1 MDKNQLKHII
11 KEEYQNV
18 KSFMEEKYG
27 FTPEL
32 GKVIS
37 NPYAKSFVN
46 EVQEP
51 EVISQLRDIVN
62 KKQNKKIKDPKS
74 GKMMRVDMMSASAVI
89 AVYDALR
96 KPNVK
101 ANFASQPL
109 PKMVNVAFKVAKVR
123 KENVAKNH
131 DGKAAPY
138 GSGYKKVNELLVIV
152 DKFDKN
158 KQDYGKI
165 YYRDGGN
172 RPGDGDIKKANKEL
186 EKLSKKHKGLT
197 LVSIGRNSK
206 MYDVNNPRESVN
218 EEFKS
223 KDSTFE
229 KVYGIFDKRDYF
241 NNKGFA
247 KTQIGNFERALQK
260 KDKGA
265 QKILDK
271 FKGDV
276 NKAKDYIFQVLTDRR
291 KEESFNDYKAF
302 KAAVDSIQKGK
313 PIPGAV
319 DLVKRKIHNNSQKYT
334 MALYSTLRNQ
344 KFNKWKDIHTD
355 VDSLI
360 GESLNEATFVPVSGT
375 KAGGYL
381 VLNNKK
387 YQLKKDIKDVQIGNN
402 YMVTLPKGT
411 IIYNLPG
418 GVLASHKSLE
428 KYDSSSNRYFKKS
441 DYSGIGIRQFP
452 RTIKAIE
459 KHSKILESLN
469 EAKYKHT
476 YKSITDQ
483 QKDLKRIFPSGH
495 PRVSVKAYHD
505 MNPQGKMKTSYVEIE
520 GPSSYVDAYKKMAF
534 NGKGTMSD
542 VIKFVEKNESV
553 NEAKSMDMKKRLK
566 VYDKLKKGDKVT
578 IKYGSS
584 IRGGVEKEFEVSK
597 GKTLVGKQKVERIIL
612 KNPANPKGVKYYLY
626 QRNGNVTM
634 AIGDMAATIED
645 MHESVN
651 EAQKINSSSK
661 KFLKGMK
668 KIKVKG
674 LGGYMPGVDYVYVD
688 GDKYYFVDFEG
699 DHMELKNTNTIKQ
712 LHKLHGSSLDESVN
726 EGVFS
731 NLDLIRQN
739 SKDARDF
746 IKNVFKDDD
755 FKDMKNDREFLK
767 YLKSIYEGFA
777 SDAQRRAAFASG
789 YKAKGKKGKKKE
801 SIEEYDVENYQ
812 DVKEF
817 VEFMKEY
824 KSDVNEAEYQGRD
837 VKLGKIMQGDVKKF
851 KVYVKNPKG
860 NVVKVNFG
868 HKGKGG
874 EKTMR
879 IKKSDPERRKA
890 FRARHNCD
898 NPGPRHKARYWAC

>member
-11 KEEYQNV
+11 KEEYHNV
-18 KSFMEEKYG
+18 KSFMEDKYG

-51 EVISQLRDIVN
+51 EVISQLRNILKN
-62 KKQNKKIKDPKS
+62 KQNAKIKDPKS
-74 GKMMRVDMMSASAVI
+74 GKMMRVDSFSASAVI

-101 ANFASQPL
+101 VNFASQPL

-123 KENVAKNH
+123 KENAVNNH

-138 GSGYKKVNELLVIV
+138 GSGYKKVNENEEYVAYATKGKKVVKTIRDSEYNDDLFSKFKKDMERKGLDVYIDLVKNRKVVRQVYRTNESLNEILVIV
-152 DKFDKN
+152 DKFDKK
-158 KQDYGKI
+158 KQSYGKI
-165 YYRDGGN
+165 YYKDGGN
-172 RPGDGDIKKANKEL
+172 RIGDGDLKKANKEL

-197 LVSIGRNSK
+197 LVSVGRNSK
-206 MYDVNNPRESVN
+206 MYDVHNPRESV
-218 EEFKS
+218 
-223 KDSTFE
+223 
-229 KVYGIFDKRDYF
+229 
-241 NNKGFA
+241 
-247 KTQIGNFERALQK
+247 
-260 KDKGA
+260 
-265 QKILDK
+265 
-271 FKGDV
+271 
-276 NKAKDYIFQVLTDRR
+276 
-291 KEESFNDYKAF
+291 
-302 KAAVDSIQKGK
+302 
-313 PIPGAV
+313 
-319 DLVKRKIHNNSQKYT
+319 
-334 MALYSTLRNQ
+334 
-344 KFNKWKDIHTD
+344 
-355 VDSLI
+355 
-360 GESLNEATFVPVSGT
+360 
-375 KAGGYL
+375 
-381 VLNNKK
+381 
-387 YQLKKDIKDVQIGNN
+387 
-402 YMVTLPKGT
+402 
-411 IIYNLPG
+411 
-418 GVLASHKSLE
+418 
-428 KYDSSSNRYFKKS
+428 
-441 DYSGIGIRQFP
+441 
-452 RTIKAIE
+452 
-459 KHSKILESLN
+459 N

-495 PRVSVKAYHD
+495 PRVSVRAYHD
-505 MNPQGKMKTSYVEIE
+505 MNPQGRMKTSYVEIE

-534 NGKGTMSD
+534 NGRGTMRD

-553 NEAKSMDMKKRLK
+553 NEAFVVAYGKGPKPIKPAFAAYADKKMAQKFMADMKKDGYK
-566 VYDKLKKGDKVT
+566 VMMTQKKIKGIDEGKKRFRQQDGIGKSKYT
-578 IKYGSS
+578 ISYHD
-584 IRGGVEKEFEVSK
+584 
-597 GKTLVGKQKVERIIL
+597 GKQKHKDGSDFFGIKIFKNKKDLESFRKDL
-612 KNPANPKGVKYYLY
+612 KKQGY
-626 QRNGNVTM
+626 
-634 AIGDMAATIED
+634 IE
-645 MHESVN
+645 ESVN
-651 EAQKINSSSK
+651 ERLFVPSAFDKVLDRLKFNQFTPKNIK
-661 KFLKGMK
+661 KLADKFK
-668 KIKVKG
+668 
-674 LGGYMPGVDYVYVD
+674 VDYKDAVEY
-688 GDKYYFVDFEG
+688 
-699 DHMELKNTNTIKQ
+699 IKQ
-712 LHKLHGSSLDESVN
+712 NKVINVADKPTMA

-739 SKDARDF
+739 SKNARDF
-746 IKNVFKDDD
+746 VKNVFSDPD

-812 DVKEF
+812 DVNEF

-898 NPGPRHKARYWAC
+898 NPGPRHKARYWACRTW

>member
-18 KSFMEEKYG
+18 KSFMEDKYG

-46 EVQEP
+46 EVSEP

-74 GKMMRVDMMSASAVI
+74 GKMMRVDMFSASAVTK
-89 AVYDALR
+89 VYDAINKSNKEKFSKL
-96 KPNVK
+96 
-101 ANFASQPL
+101 SL
-109 PKMVNVAFKVAKVR
+109 PKMVNVAFTVMK
-123 KENVAKNH
+123 KE
-131 DGKAAPY
+131 
-138 GSGYKKVNELLVIV
+138 SVNELLVIV

-172 RPGDGDIKKANKEL
+172 RPGDGDINKANKEL
-186 EKLSKKHKGLT
+186 AKLSKKHKGLT
-197 LVSIGRNSK
+197 LVSVGRNSK
-206 MYDVNNPRESVN
+206 MYDVN
-218 EEFKS
+218 
-223 KDSTFE
+223 
-229 KVYGIFDKRDYF
+229 
-241 NNKGFA
+241 
-247 KTQIGNFERALQK
+247 
-260 KDKGA
+260 
-265 QKILDK
+265 
-271 FKGDV
+271 
-276 NKAKDYIFQVLTDRR
+276 
-291 KEESFNDYKAF
+291 
-302 KAAVDSIQKGK
+302 
-313 PIPGAV
+313 
-319 DLVKRKIHNNSQKYT
+319 
-334 MALYSTLRNQ
+334 
-344 KFNKWKDIHTD
+344 
-355 VDSLI
+355 
-360 GESLNEATFVPVSGT
+360 
-375 KAGGYL
+375 
-381 VLNNKK
+381 
-387 YQLKKDIKDVQIGNN
+387 
-402 YMVTLPKGT
+402 
-411 IIYNLPG
+411 
-418 GVLASHKSLE
+418 
-428 KYDSSSNRYFKKS
+428 
-441 DYSGIGIRQFP
+441 
-452 RTIKAIE
+452 
-459 KHSKILESLN
+459 ESLN

-534 NGKGTMSD
+534 NGKKTMRD

-553 NEAKSMDMKKRLK
+553 NEEFKSKDSTFEK
-566 VYDKLKKGDKVT
+566 VYGIFDKRDYFNNKGFAKTQIGNFERALQKKDKGAQQILDKFKGDVNKAKDYIFQVL
-578 IKYGSS
+578 IDRRKEESFNDYKAFKAAVDS
-584 IRGGVEKEFEVSK
+584 IQK
-597 GKTLVGKQKVERIIL
+597 GKPIPGAVDLVKRRIHNNSQK
-612 KNPANPKGVKYYLY
+612 Y
-626 QRNGNVTM
+626 TM
-634 AIGDMAATIED
+634 ALYSALRNQKFNKWKDIHTDVDSLIG
-645 MHESVN
+645 ESVN
-651 EAQKINSSSK
+651 EAYIVLYAPK
-661 KFLKGMK
+661 KGVKPVTTAAYKDK
-668 KIKVKG
+668 KDAEKWAKDLGGVTMIIKRKVKG
-674 LGGYMPGVDYVYVD
+674 IDEGKKRYYQKDGIGKAKYTISYHDGKKTHKDGSDFFDIQIFKNKKDLAKFVNTLHKAGYVY
-688 GDKYYFVDFEG
+688 GFNEG
-699 DHMELKNTNTIKQ
+699 
-712 LHKLHGSSLDESVN
+712 VN

-817 VEFMKEY
+817 IEFMREY
-824 KSDVNEAEYQGRD
+824 EKDPYALNPTVNEAEYQGRD

-879 IKKSDPERRKA
+879 IKKSDPARRKA
-890 FRARHNCD
+890 FRSRHNCD
-898 NPGPRHKARYWAC
+898 NPGPRHKARYWACRTW

>member
-1 MDKNQLKHII
+1 MNKNQLKHII
-11 KEEYQNV
+11 KEEYHNV
-18 KSFMEEKYG
+18 KSFMEDKYG

-32 GKVIS
+32 GQVIS

-51 EVISQLRDIVN
+51 EVISKLRDIVN
-62 KKQNKKIKDPKS
+62 KKQNAKVKDPKS

-101 ANFASQPL
+101 VNFASQPL

-123 KENVAKNH
+123 KENAVNNH

-138 GSGYKKVNELLVIV
+138 GSGYKKVNENEEYVAYATKGKKVVKTIRDSEYNDDLFSKFKKDMERKGLDVYIDLVKNRKVVRQVYRTNESLNEILVIV

-158 KQDYGKI
+158 KQSYGKI
-165 YYRDGGN
+165 YYKDGGN
-172 RPGDGDIKKANKEL
+172 RIGDGDLKKANKEL

-197 LVSIGRNSK
+197 LVSVGRNSK
-206 MYDVNNPRESVN
+206 MYDVHNPRESV
-218 EEFKS
+218 
-223 KDSTFE
+223 
-229 KVYGIFDKRDYF
+229 
-241 NNKGFA
+241 
-247 KTQIGNFERALQK
+247 
-260 KDKGA
+260 
-265 QKILDK
+265 
-271 FKGDV
+271 
-276 NKAKDYIFQVLTDRR
+276 
-291 KEESFNDYKAF
+291 
-302 KAAVDSIQKGK
+302 
-313 PIPGAV
+313 
-319 DLVKRKIHNNSQKYT
+319 
-334 MALYSTLRNQ
+334 
-344 KFNKWKDIHTD
+344 
-355 VDSLI
+355 
-360 GESLNEATFVPVSGT
+360 
-375 KAGGYL
+375 
-381 VLNNKK
+381 
-387 YQLKKDIKDVQIGNN
+387 
-402 YMVTLPKGT
+402 
-411 IIYNLPG
+411 
-418 GVLASHKSLE
+418 
-428 KYDSSSNRYFKKS
+428 
-441 DYSGIGIRQFP
+441 
-452 RTIKAIE
+452 
-459 KHSKILESLN
+459 N

-495 PRVSVKAYHD
+495 PRVSVRAYHD
-505 MNPQGKMKTSYVEIE
+505 INPQGRMKTSYVEIE

-534 NGKGTMSD
+534 NGRGTMRD

-553 NEAKSMDMKKRLK
+553 NEAFVVAYGKGPKPIKPAFAAYADKKMAQKFMADMKKDGYK
-566 VYDKLKKGDKVT
+566 VMMTQKKIKGIDEGKKRFRQQDGIGKSKYT
-578 IKYGSS
+578 ISYHD
-584 IRGGVEKEFEVSK
+584 
-597 GKTLVGKQKVERIIL
+597 GKQKHKDGSDFFGIKIFKNKKDLESFRKDL
-612 KNPANPKGVKYYLY
+612 KKQGY
-626 QRNGNVTM
+626 
-634 AIGDMAATIED
+634 IE
-645 MHESVN
+645 ESVN
-651 EAQKINSSSK
+651 ERLFVPSAFDKVLDRLKFNQFTPKNIK
-661 KFLKGMK
+661 KLADKFK
-668 KIKVKG
+668 
-674 LGGYMPGVDYVYVD
+674 VDYKDAVEY
-688 GDKYYFVDFEG
+688 
-699 DHMELKNTNTIKQ
+699 IKQ
-712 LHKLHGSSLDESVN
+712 NKVINVADKPTMA

-739 SKDARDF
+739 SKNARDF
-746 IKNVFKDDD
+746 VKNVFSDPD

-812 DVKEF
+812 DVNEF

-898 NPGPRHKARYWAC
+898 NPGPRHKARYWACRTW